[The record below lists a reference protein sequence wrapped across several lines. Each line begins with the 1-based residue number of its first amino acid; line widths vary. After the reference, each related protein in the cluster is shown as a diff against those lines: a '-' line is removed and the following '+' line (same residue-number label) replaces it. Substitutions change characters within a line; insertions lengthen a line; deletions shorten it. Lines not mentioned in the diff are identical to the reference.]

1 MAQPT
6 AIPQRST
13 TDQRREPAALPRT
26 PPSRAPQLRALPLRG
41 ERRPFRVP
49 RPVRRLAVIIGLLA
63 LWQVASTVGWLSPQT
78 LPSPAHTVATA
89 GRMLAA
95 GDLGSAMLTS
105 VGRVA
110 VGLGVGV
117 PAGLL
122 LALASGLFRVGED
135 LVDSPM
141 QMLRTLPF
149 LGITPLFILWFG
161 IGDLPKIALVVLG
174 VSFPVYINTFVGI
187 RNVDGKLVEVART
200 FGVSRITLVRS
211 VIIPGALPNIL
222 VGLRIALG
230 TAWLALIVGEQINAD
245 GGIGYL
251 MLDAQNNLETDRILV
266 CLVIY
271 ALLGLASDYV
281 VRGLERL
288 LLTWRQ
294 SFSGA

>member
-1 MAQPT
+1 MAQPAT
-6 AIPQRST
+6 ISGQ
-13 TDQRREPAALPRT
+13 PAAALT
-26 PPSRAPQLRALPLRG
+26 PEAGPDPEPELRSLPLG
-41 ERRPFRVP
+41 GTRRSLRIP
-49 RPVRRLAVIIGLLA
+49 RPVRRLAVIVGLLA
-63 LWQVASTVGWLSPQT
+63 LWQLAAAVGWLSPQT
-78 LPSPAHTVATA
+78 LPSPLHTVATA
-89 GRMLAA
+89 AQMLGA
-95 GDLGSAMLTS
+95 GDLGPAMVTS
-105 VGRVA
+105 LRRVA
-110 VGLGVGV
+110 VGLAFGV

-122 LALASGLFRVGED
+122 LALVSGLFRAGED

-161 IGDLPKIALVVLG
+161 IGDTPKIALVVLG
-174 VSFPVYINTFVGI
+174 VCFPVYINTFVGI

-200 FGVSRITLVRS
+200 FGARRTTLIRA

-222 VGLRIALG
+222 VGIRIALG

-271 ALLGLASDYV
+271 ALLGLASDYI
-281 VRGLERL
+281 VRALERL
-288 LLTWRQ
+288 LLTWRL
-294 SFSGA
+294 SFSGS

>member
-1 MAQPT
+1 VA
-6 AIPQRST
+6 ASGRCGYRDRS
-13 TDQRREPAALPRT
+13 
-26 PPSRAPQLRALPLRG
+26 
-41 ERRPFRVP
+41 
-49 RPVRRLAVIIGLLA
+49 A
-63 LWQVASTVGWLSPQT
+63 LWQLASAVGWLSPQT
-78 LPSPAHTVATA
+78 LPSPLHTIATA
-89 GRMLAA
+89 GQMFHA
-95 GDLGSAMLTS
+95 GDLGPAMVTS
-105 VGRVA
+105 LRRVA
-110 VGLGVGV
+110 VGLAFGV

-122 LALASGLFRVGED
+122 LALLSGLFRAGED

-161 IGDLPKIALVVLG
+161 IGDTPKIALVVLG
-174 VSFPVYINTFVGI
+174 VCFPVYINTFVGI

-200 FGVSRITLVRS
+200 FGARRTTLIRS

-222 VGLRIALG
+222 VGIRIALG

-281 VRGLERL
+281 VRALERL
-288 LLTWRQ
+288 LLTWRL
-294 SFSGA
+294 SFSGS

>member
-1 MAQPT
+1 MAQPAAITRHT
-6 AIPQRST
+6 ATTPQ
-13 TDQRREPAALPRT
+13 EPAAGRSTNTTTPRLT
-26 PPSRAPQLRALPLRG
+26 LRELPLRG
-41 ERRPFRVP
+41 ERRSVRIP
-49 RPVRRLAVIIGLLA
+49 RPVRRLAVIVALLA
-63 LWQVASTVGWLSPQT
+63 LWQLASVLGWLSPQT
-78 LPSPAHTVATA
+78 LPSPLHTIATA
-89 GRMLAA
+89 GQMLQA
-95 GDLGSAMLTS
+95 GDLGPAMLTS
-105 VGRVA
+105 VRRVA
-110 VGLGVGV
+110 VGLAFGI

-122 LALASGLFRVGED
+122 LALVSGLFRSGED

-161 IGDLPKIALVVLG
+161 IGDTPKIALVVLG
-174 VSFPVYINTFVGI
+174 VCFPVYINTFVGI
-187 RNVDGKLVEVART
+187 RNVDGKLVEVAGT
-200 FGVSRITLVRS
+200 FGVRRLALVGS

-222 VGLRIALG
+222 VGFRIALG

-245 GGIGYL
+245 GGIGFL

-281 VRGLERL
+281 VRALERL

-294 SFSGA
+294 SFSGS